1 MHVLFKA
8 VLFGLLFTIDRMSCA
23 NLANKYL
30 VNIHLDGDCDDSNID
45 RCLERIVEKLCRPSS
60 AVNCFLKYKV
70 VGDFQAVFALNVRN
84 AIILD
89 RRINS
94 IGRLGFRKV
103 QTIPLLDYGVFCKS
117 VLKVEDALVEN
128 VNETLLMYDL
138 EALWIEVNIEF
149 TGLNGT
155 EVIDLWKREAESVL
169 QTIGSGV
176 HLVPLKVS
184 GDKSAHFFATLTTT
198 QIESIFFLNPLFDEN
213 GDRVKVNIKTVLQL
227 LPPTPAQT

>member
-30 VNIHLDGDCDDSNID
+30 VNIHLD
-45 RCLERIVEKLCRPSS
+45 
-60 AVNCFLKYKV
+60 
-70 VGDFQAVFALNVRN
+70 ALNVRN